1 MLPPGETF
9 KPSAEDDFRND
20 HWSQWKTSW
29 SAELPYRTK
38 LSLAETVF
46 STSRK
51 QNFQM
56 CNAQEEEEE
65 DKTAKTTIRVKYWH
79 IVALL
84 YQLLGLLSLVDL
96 VSAPGYIQGIIHG
109 SFSRSSEGSWRA
121 KVASSCLVVE
131 SCVNSRLCCGE
142 LLWVM
147 VSICYPLQEHLSTLH
162 SSFSVNNSEENFMEH
177 FLLLVVWTWGRQPWH
192 EGAACCFIGERE
204 KEIVG
209 VGVGVDIVQKWQ
221 GLWIVWFLQG
231 FHTPIC

>member
-9 KPSAEDDFRND
+9 KPSAEDDL
-20 HWSQWKTSW
+20 
-29 SAELPYRTK
+29 ELIIDLKEQHLGPLNFHIPTK

-56 CNAQEEEEE
+56 CNAQQQQQPQ
-65 DKTAKTTIRVKYWH
+65 DKTAKTTIRVKCWH
-79 IVALL
+79 LVALL
-84 YQLLGLLSLVDL
+84 YQLLGLLSPVDL
-96 VSAPGYIQGIIHG
+96 VSALGYIQGIIHG
-109 SFSRSSEGSWRA
+109 SFSRSLKGSWRA

-131 SCVNSRLCCGE
+131 SCVKSRLGGGE

-162 SSFSVNNSEENFMEH
+162 SSISVNNSEENFMEH
-177 FLLLVVWTWGRQPWH
+177 FLLLLVWTWGRQPWH
-192 EGAACCFIGERE
+192 EGAACCFTGERE
-204 KEIVG
+204 KEI

-221 GLWIVWFLQG
+221 GLWIVWFLQR